1 MKNAQIRHLGI
12 RVHGLAVVFSC
23 FLLKDGIAKNQTRR
37 SGVGICLTGAFLMIA
52 SMSEVYKALVLA
64 LT

>member
-23 FLLKDGIAKNQTRR
+23 FLLKDGIAK
-37 SGVGICLTGAFLMIA
+37 
-52 SMSEVYKALVLA
+52 KANPAEAGLVCTDWRVVDDSLDVRGR
-64 LT
+64 